1 MDSKII
7 VSNRSALVDKY
18 GTKGLAKI
26 TRALALLKAAD
37 SKRGIKSQVIYL
49 DNKTAMKK
57 VGGVAVFDVGSPKEN
72 KTAIDAICKKLRPE
86 YLLILGAADVIPHQ
100 DLDNLVF
107 QVGVDDDRFAWS
119 DLPYACNAAYSRD
132 PRRFIGPSRVVGRLP
147 DLAGATEPTYLID
160 LLTISAAHQSRA
172 PEDYEAYFSLSTL
185 TWKKSTQLSLNNIF
199 GNNSKL
205 RVSPTMGPSHPASRL
220 GTLMHFIN
228 CHGGQASPEFQGQ
241 KGNAYPIALTT
252 SKIAGK
258 IKEGTVAAV
267 ECCYGA
273 ELYEALT
280 LGVDLPICQSYL
292 EQGAYGYLGS
302 TTIAY
307 GPADFN
313 GSADLI
319 CQNFLLNV
327 LGGASLGRAVLM
339 ARQQYV
345 ADVGQMDPID
355 LKTLAQF
362 YLLGD
367 PSIHPVLKP
376 GGIVPKGIIAQESEQ
391 FSRAERRIKLQAT
404 ADFLEKTKPTV
415 TKASANTKLS
425 PATKISLEKLARL
438 AGLAAKQSF
447 QSFVVK
453 VPAAAKN
460 QKTKVVGTPTK
471 YHLAM
476 GVPVKQTNNKVN
488 CGVAVVAKESDGRIV
503 GYRIYEQR

>member
-7 VSNRSALVDKY
+7 VSNHSALVKKY

-26 TRALALLKAAD
+26 TKALALLKSAD
-37 SKRGIKSQVIYL
+37 SKRGIKSQVIFM
-49 DNKTAMKK
+49 DNKAAMKK
-57 VGGVAVFDVGSPKEN
+57 VGGAAVFDAGSPKEN
-72 KTAIDAICKKLRPE
+72 KAAIDAIYKKLQSE

-100 DLDNLVF
+100 NLDNLVF
-107 QVGVDDDRFAWS
+107 EPGTDDDRFAWS
-119 DLPYACNAAYSRD
+119 DLPYACSATYSRD
-132 PRRFIGPSRVVGRLP
+132 PRDFIGPSRVVGRLP
-147 DLAGATEPTYLID
+147 DLAGATEPSYLIT
-160 LLTISAAHQSRA
+160 LLKISASYQSRSA
-172 PEDYEAYFSLSTL
+172 QEYESYFGLSAL

-199 GNNSKL
+199 GNNTKL
-205 RVSPTMGPSHPASRL
+205 RASPTTGPSHPVAQL
-220 GTLMHFIN
+220 GTRMHFIN

-241 KGNAYPIALTT
+241 QGKSFPLSLTTNALT
-252 SKIAGK
+252 GK

-292 EQGAYGYLGS
+292 AQGAYGYFGS

-307 GPADFN
+307 GPADIN
-313 GSADLI
+313 GAADLI

-327 LGGASLGRAVLM
+327 LGGASLGRAALM

-355 LKTLAQF
+355 LKTVAQF

-376 GGIVPKGIIAQESEQ
+376 KGVAPKGVIAEESEQ
-391 FSRAERRIKLQAT
+391 FSRAERRTKLQT
-404 ADFLEKTKPTV
+404 IGNFLEKNKPTV
-415 TKASANTKLS
+415 ANASTNSKLTT
-425 PATKISLEKLARL
+425 ATKTSLGKLAKL
-438 AGLAAKQSF
+438 AGLTAKQLF
-447 QSFVVK
+447 QSFVVT
-453 VPAAAKN
+453 VPSAAKN
-460 QKTKVVGTPTK
+460 QKTKGAGTPTK
-471 YHLAM
+471 YHLAL
-476 GVPVKQTNNKVN
+476 GVPVKHTNDKVN
-488 CGVAVVAKESDGRIV
+488 RGVAVLAKELDGRIV

>member
-7 VSNRSALVDKY
+7 VSNHSVLVSKY

-26 TRALALLKAAD
+26 TKALALLKKAD

-49 DNKTAMKK
+49 DDKATMKK
-57 VGGVAVFDVGSPKEN
+57 VGGIAVFDAASPKEN
-72 KTAIDAICKKLRPE
+72 KAAIDAIYKTLRPE

-100 DLDNLVF
+100 NLDNLVF
-107 QVGVDDDRFAWS
+107 EPGADDDRFAWS
-119 DLPYACNAAYSRD
+119 DLPYACSAAYSRD

-147 DLAGATEPTYLID
+147 DLAGATEPSYLIG
-160 LLTISAAHQSRA
+160 LLTVSASYQSRA
-172 PEDYEAYFSLSTL
+172 PEAYESYFSLSTFV
-185 TWKKSTQLSLNNIF
+185 WKKSTQLSLNNIF
-199 GNNSKL
+199 GNNTKL
-205 RVSPTMGPSHPASRL
+205 RLSPATGPRHPAAQL
-220 GTLMHFIN
+220 GTRMHFIN

-241 KGNAYPIALTT
+241 KGNSYPIALTT
-252 SKIAGK
+252 DALNGK

-280 LGVDLPICQSYL
+280 LGVDLPICQRYL

-355 LKTLAQF
+355 LKTLSQF

-376 GGIVPKGIIAQESEQ
+376 KGISVKGIVAEESEQ
-391 FSRAERRIKLQAT
+391 FSRAERRVKLQAT
-404 ADFLEKTKPTV
+404 GEFLEKTKPTV
-415 TKASANTKLS
+415 AKAPTKSKVSA
-425 PATKISLEKLARL
+425 ATKTSLGKLAKL
-438 AGLAAKQSF
+438 AGLAAKQPF

-453 VPAAAKN
+453 IPAAAKSL
-460 QKTKVVGTPTK
+460 KTKVVGTPTK
-471 YHLAM
+471 YHLAL
-476 GVPVKQTNNKVN
+476 GVPAKQSHDKVN
-488 CGVAVVAKESDGRIV
+488 RGVAVLAKELDGRIV

>member
-7 VSNRSALVDKY
+7 VSNRSVLVKKY
-18 GTKGLAKI
+18 GTKGFAKI
-26 TRALALLKAAD
+26 AKALTLLKAAD
-37 SKRGIKSQVIYL
+37 SKRGIKSQIIYL

-57 VGGVAVFDVGSPKEN
+57 VSGVAVFDAASPKEN
-72 KTAIDAICKKLRPE
+72 KAAIDAIYKKLRPE
-86 YLLILGAADVIPHQ
+86 YVLILGAADVIPHQ
-100 DLDNLVF
+100 NLDNLVF
-107 QVGVDDDRFAWS
+107 EPGADDDRFAWS
-119 DLPYACNAAYSRD
+119 DLPYACSAAYSRD
-132 PRRFIGPSRVVGRLP
+132 PRRFIGPTRVVGRVP
-147 DLAGATEPTYLID
+147 DLAGATEPSYLIN
-160 LLTISAAHQSRA
+160 LLKTSASYQSRA
-172 PEDYEAYFSLSTL
+172 PQEYESYFGLSTFA
-185 TWKKSTQLSLNNIF
+185 WKKSTQLSLNNIF
-199 GNNSKL
+199 GNNTKL
-205 RVSPTMGPSHPASRL
+205 RISPTTGPRHPAAQL

-241 KGNAYPIALTT
+241 KAKSFPLSLTT
-252 SKIAGK
+252 NALAGK

-280 LGVDLPICQSYL
+280 LGIDLPICQSYL

-307 GPADFN
+307 GPADSN

-327 LGGASLGRAVLM
+327 LGGASLGRAALM

-376 GGIVPKGIIAQESEQ
+376 ESIAPKGIIAKDSEQ
-391 FSRAERRIKLQAT
+391 FSRAERRIKLQET
-404 ADFLEKTKPTV
+404 GDFLEKTKPTV
-415 TKASANTKLS
+415 SKASTKS
-425 PATKISLEKLARL
+425 KVSTETKTSLGKLAKL
-438 AGLAAKQSF
+438 AGLTAKQSF

-453 VPAAAKN
+453 VPAAAKS
-460 QKTKVVGTPTK
+460 QQTKGVGTPTK
-471 YHLAM
+471 YHLAL
-476 GVPVKQTNNKVN
+476 GVPVKQTNDKVN
-488 CGVAVVAKESDGRIV
+488 HGVAVLAKELNGRIV

>member
-7 VSNRSALVDKY
+7 VSNHSVLVKKY

-26 TRALALLKAAD
+26 TKALALLKTAD
-37 SKRGIKSQVIYL
+37 SKRGIKSQIIFL
-49 DNKTAMKK
+49 DNKAAMKK
-57 VGGVAVFDVGSPKEN
+57 VSGVAVFDAASPKEN
-72 KTAIDAICKKLRPE
+72 KAAIDAIYKKLRPE

-100 DLDNLVF
+100 NLDNLVF
-107 QVGVDDDRFAWS
+107 EPGADDDRFAWS
-119 DLPYACNAAYSRD
+119 DLPYACSATYSRD
-132 PRRFIGPSRVVGRLP
+132 PRRFIGPTRVVGRVP
-147 DLAGATEPTYLID
+147 DLAGATEPSYLIN
-160 LLTISAAHQSRA
+160 LLTTSASYQSRA
-172 PEDYEAYFSLSTL
+172 PEEYESYFSLSTL

-199 GNNSKL
+199 GNNTKL
-205 RVSPTMGPSHPASRL
+205 RISPTTGPRHPAAQL

-241 KGNAYPIALTT
+241 KGNSYPIALRTDT
-252 SKIAGK
+252 LTGK

-280 LGVDLPICQSYL
+280 LGVDLPICQIYL

-307 GPADFN
+307 GPADSN

-355 LKTLAQF
+355 LKTLSQF

-376 GGIVPKGIIAQESEQ
+376 KGVAPKGIIAEDSEQ
-391 FSRAERRIKLQAT
+391 FSRAERRIKLQET
-404 ADFLEKTKPTV
+404 GDFLEKTKPTV
-415 TKASANTKLS
+415 SKVSVKSKVSAETKT
-425 PATKISLEKLARL
+425 SLGKLAKL
-438 AGLAAKQSF
+438 AGLTTKQSF

-453 VPAAAKN
+453 VPATAKS
-460 QKTKVVGTPTK
+460 QKTKVAGTPTK
-471 YHLAM
+471 YHLAL
-476 GVPVKQTNNKVN
+476 GVPVKHTTDKVN
-488 CGVAVVAKESDGRIV
+488 RGVAVLAKELNGRIV